1 MPSQTTSQ
9 KTTTIKRLDP
19 YADLPKPVR
28 KRVVRLVKLAKLQG
42 QIPNSAQRTIP
53 YTQMYR
59 SGLCHATG
67 VPVKAVRRDK
77 LWQRMIKKL
86 PVPGLQEKKP
96 VTLGYYTKTVEFF
109 DTNYRLAKREN
120 KEAIFEN
127 WCRFLNYFD
136 ASVSVQLTFLNQ
148 KVDVED
154 FYRSIEIPAHG
165 DDFNALRA
173 EYVTML
179 KAQFSKGNNGLI
191 KRKFLTFGIHAEDQ
205 DTAQIKLDR
214 IESEIIGTFRTMK
227 VVAFPLN
234 GYERLEIMHDVL
246 NIGTDRKL
254 NFNWD
259 LITQTGLSTKDFI
272 SANSMNFSQKR
283 QFELQERV
291 GRASFLQ
298 INAPELS
305 DDILAQLLELDS
317 PLIVTMHLHSLEQ
330 ADAIKQIKDT
340 MTDLNKMKIE
350 EQMKA
355 TRMGYGMEILPPDL
369 VTFIDEADD
378 LRHDLESRNE
388 RRCLLTFTV
397 TNFGVDETELENIF
411 STAKQIAQQHS
422 CELLPLDWQQEAGL
436 VSALPIGINK
446 VGIERML
453 TTSSTA
459 IFIPFQTQELFQK
472 GGLYYGVNATSK
484 NMIMIDRLTANNPNG
499 LILGVPGCFTGDTKV
514 VLADGSIASF
524 EELMSYK
531 DGFKVKSYDVKT
543 GKELIGTARNVRIT
557 HYAKKLV
564 KVQFDDGYTV
574 SCTPDHR
581 FLLPDGSFMDAHL
594 LRCGQRLHSGH
605 RVALLEHITLDTA
618 IPVYDMEVDDYDV
631 FMLENGVIVHNSG
644 KSFAAKREMVNVA
657 LARPEDSILILD
669 PEREYTALVQALG
682 GQVIDISANS
692 PHHINPMDLNIDAK
706 SAEDSKFDPVK
717 DKIQFLFSFCEQV
730 MSRGDIGLDPV
741 EKSVINR
748 CAVMVYENYLK
759 NPVKENMP
767 ILQHLYDKLLEQKEQ
782 QAQHIAAALELYV
795 TGSFNVFNHLTNVET
810 DNRIICFDTKDL
822 GQHLQALGMLTVQD
836 QIWSRVRINRAKKLI
851 TRYYVDEF
859 HLLLADKQTAG
870 ASVEIWKR
878 FRKWGGVPTG
888 ITQNVSDFLASPQI
902 NNIFSNSDFVYLL
915 NQASKDQKIL
925 ASELNISE
933 HQLGYVTNTNPG
945 EGLLIFGGTII
956 PFEDKFPKDSQ
967 LYKLMSTKL
976 EESVTA

>member
-1 MPSQTTSQ
+1 MPNLTTQ
-9 KTTTIKRLDP
+9 KTATIKRLDP
-19 YADLPKPVR
+19 YAELPKPIR
-28 KRVVRLVKLAKLQG
+28 KKAVKLVKLAKLQQ
-42 QIPNSAQRTIP
+42 QIPNSAQRTLP
-53 YTQMYR
+53 YTQMLR
-59 SGLCHATG
+59 SGLCHAAG

-86 PVPGLQEKKP
+86 PIPGLQEKKP
-96 VTLGYYTKTVEFF
+96 AVLGYYTKTVEFF

-154 FYRSIEIPAHG
+154 FYRSIEIPANG
-165 DDFNALRA
+165 DAYNALRT
-173 EYVTML
+173 EYATML
-179 KAQFSKGNNGLI
+179 KEQFSKGNNGLI
-191 KRKFLTFGIHAEDQ
+191 KRKFLTFGIHAEDP
-205 DTAQIKLDR
+205 TAAQIKLDR
-214 IESEIIGTFRTMK
+214 IESEIIGAFRTMK
-227 VVAFPLN
+227 VVAFPFN
-234 GYERLEIMHDVL
+234 GYERMEIMHDIL

-259 LITQTGLSTKDFI
+259 LIVNTGLGTKDFI
-272 SANSMNFSQKR
+272 APNIMDFGHKR
-283 QFELQERV
+283 HFELQERV
-291 GRASFLQ
+291 GRASYLQ

-305 DDILAQLLELDS
+305 DDILAQLLDLDT
-317 PLIVTMHLHSLEQ
+317 PLVVTMHLRSLEQ

-388 RRCLLTFTV
+388 RRFLLTFTV
-397 TNFGVDETELENIF
+397 TNFGANEDELENIF

-436 VSALPIGINK
+436 MSALPLGINK
-446 VGIERML
+446 VTIDRML

-472 GGLYYGVNATSK
+472 NGLYYGVNATSK

-499 LILGVPGCFTGDTKV
+499 LILGVPGCFSGDTKV
-514 VLADGSIASF
+514 VLADGSAVSF
-524 EELMSYK
+524 EELMRYE
-531 DGFKVKSYDVKT
+531 DGFQVKSFDTKT
-543 GKELIGTARNVRIT
+543 GKEVIGTARNVRIT
-557 HYAKKLV
+557 QYVKKLAR
-564 KVQFDDGYTV
+564 VQFDDGYITT
-574 SCTPDHR
+574 CTPDHR
-581 FLLPDGSFMDAHL
+581 FLLPDGSFVEAYL
-594 LRCGQRLHSGH
+594 LKRGQKLYSGH
-605 RVALLEHITLDTA
+605 RVAALGEVELDTE
-618 IPVYDMEVDDYDV
+618 IPIYDMEVDDYNV
-631 FMLENGVIVHNSG
+631 FMLENGVYVHNSG
-644 KSFAAKREMVNVA
+644 KSFSAKREMVNVA
-657 LARPEDSILILD
+657 LSRPLDSILILD
-669 PEREYTALVQALG
+669 PEREYTALVKELG

-706 SAEDSKFDPVK
+706 SAEDSKFDPVR

-748 CAVMVYENYLK
+748 CVVLVYENYLK
-759 NPVKENMP
+759 DPVKENMP
-767 ILQHLYDKLLEQKEQ
+767 ILEDLYNKLLEQKEKE
-782 QAQHIAAALELYV
+782 AHHIAAALELYV
-795 TGSFNVFNHLTNVET
+795 TGSFNVFNHLTNVEV

-836 QIWSRVRINRAKKLI
+836 QIWSRVRTNRAKKLI

-859 HLLLADKQTAG
+859 HLLLSDAQTAA

-956 PFEDKFPKDSQ
+956 PFEDKFPKESQ

-976 EESVTA
+976 EEAVTA